1 MPAIALP
8 RVFPSILPLTSPSL
22 VSFRFASPHQLLTF
36 MAPKRRPREISSESD
51 DTSSASDT
59 PSPPPKT
66 SRTSLGKRQGQVEA
80 SKKRS
85 APASAKATGNG
96 AGKSLG
102 NTLGKSPGSG
112 KASVA
117 VGSSPF
123 DAEPAWAQKD
133 SRAVNPGRVREL
145 RRGLRRKGPVVY
157 WMSRDQRSR
166 DNWALIYAVQKAR
179 ERGEPVAVVF
189 NLVDSFL
196 GAKARHFG
204 FMLRGLREVQSS
216 LHALG
221 IPFFLFQ
228 GKAEET
234 VPDFLMR
241 CGASLLVTDFSPLRI
256 GRHWREAVCARLAA
270 RELSQSGS
278 SSNRRVQR
286 GPAATDRAATI
297 AGAAEVGEVDVDRFN
312 SGGSNEEANKEGT
325 DGREELWDASVGL
338 VGVHE
343 VDAHNVVPI
352 WAASDKLEYAA
363 RTIRTKIHRKLPEYL
378 VEYPQVEAGSTVEWA
393 GEKPVPVDW
402 DSLIESVIRAG
413 PEVPEVDWVVPGEAA
428 AAAGLRTF
436 LERRLKGYDSQRN
449 DPSKGPT
456 SLSGLSPW
464 LHYGQIAPQR
474 CALEARKLRK
484 EHSKAVDAFL
494 EELVVRRE
502 LADNY
507 CFHQPQYDS
516 LKGAW
521 EWAQT
526 TLEAHRGDSREF
538 VYTAAQWEAA
548 KTHDKLWNAAQLEL
562 VHYGKMHGYMRMY
575 WAKKILEW
583 SRTPEEAL
591 RIAIE
596 QNDKYSLDGRDPNG
610 YVGCMWSIAGVHD
623 QGWAERKVFGKI
635 RYMNAAGC
643 KRKFDVEAYIG
654 YVSRMVAAVKKKG
667 KAAAAAAAATGS
679 AATSPA
685 ATANVATAAAASL
698 RAVQ

>member
-1 MPAIALP
+1 
-8 RVFPSILPLTSPSL
+8 
-22 VSFRFASPHQLLTF
+22 
-36 MAPKRRPREISSESD
+36 
-51 DTSSASDT
+51 
-59 PSPPPKT
+59 
-66 SRTSLGKRQGQVEA
+66 
-80 SKKRS
+80 
-85 APASAKATGNG
+85 
-96 AGKSLG
+96 
-102 NTLGKSPGSG
+102 
-112 KASVA
+112 
-117 VGSSPF
+117 
-123 DAEPAWAQKD
+123 
-133 SRAVNPGRVREL
+133 
-145 RRGLRRKGPVVY
+145 
-157 WMSRDQRSR
+157 MSRDQRSR

-413 PEVPEVDWVVPGEAA
+413 PE
-428 AAAGLRTF
+428 
-436 LERRLKGYDSQRN
+436 
-449 DPSKGPT
+449 
-456 SLSGLSPW
+456 
-464 LHYGQIAPQR
+464 
-474 CALEARKLRK
+474 
-484 EHSKAVDAFL
+484 
-494 EELVVRRE
+494 
-502 LADNY
+502 
-507 CFHQPQYDS
+507 PQYDS

-654 YVSRMVAAVKKKG
+654 
-667 KAAAAAAAATGS
+667 
-679 AATSPA
+679 
-685 ATANVATAAAASL
+685 
-698 RAVQ
+698 